1 MGRVNTPLLD
11 EPAKTLLNNGF
22 RTGTSHCFRMRCQ
35 VLLLKASGCGSQEVG
50 ALTGMSAVSVNA
62 WVKRYGTGGLA
73 GLHTRAG
80 RGRKPL
86 LTKAADETLVLEHV
100 KANRQRIQTAKAEW
114 SKASGKQV
122 GLTTFKSFLKALTAD
137 TNASAN
143 GARAPRTR
151 PSTG

>member
-1 MGRVNTPLLD
+1 M
-11 EPAKTLLNNGF
+11 
-22 RTGTSHCFRMRCQ
+22 
-35 VLLLKASGCGSQEVG
+35 LLLKAGGRSSKEVG
-50 ALTGMSAVSVNA
+50 VLTDMNEVSVNA
-62 WVKRYGTGGLA
+62 WVKRYRAGGLA
-73 GLHTRAG
+73 GLQTRAG

-86 LTKAADETLVLEHV
+86 LTKAADEALVLEHV

-143 GARAPRTR
+143 GARAPRTQ
-151 PSTG
+151 PSMS

>member
-1 MGRVNTPLLD
+1 
-11 EPAKTLLNNGF
+11 
-22 RTGTSHCFRMRCQ
+22 MRCR
-35 VLLLKASGCGSQEVG
+35 VLLLKAGGRGSKEVG
-50 ALTGMSAVSVNA
+50 ALTDMSEVSVNA
-62 WVKRYGTGGLA
+62 WVKRYRAGGLA

-86 LTKAADETLVLEHV
+86 LTKAADEALVLEHV

-143 GARAPRTR
+143 DARAPRTR